1 MSYDYK
7 ISIVMPVFNAS
18 KDLSFALDSI
28 LNQTMNLSDIEV
40 IMVDDCST
48 DNSLS
53 IIQEYCGKYSNF
65 KVIELKENIGAAYGP
80 RNVGLKHVTGEYVMF
95 LDSDDRFHENAC
107 ETLYNVATSNDAD
120 IAFARYRRIY
130 PKEQVI
136 LKSYS
141 PYTDN
146 ISEYKDDLVDGVNLT
161 GIIGFLWRHFFSRF
175 IYGKLKNLN
184 SDKIFIKN
192 IKEHPELFKILPSIW
207 TKIYRTSFI
216 KEHNLEFPPFISGED
231 LNFVVK
237 SFFLTNSIVFLNE
250 TIIHDYYMRNND
262 NDKSITKNINYSLVY
277 DSIDSYYHC
286 SEICKDFKFK
296 KSNIILNPF
305 LLNWISLYKQ
315 ANLSKSEKDELYE
328 IINSMSGIYKNGFI
342 SRFLIFFIKL
352 LLKT

>member
-48 DNSLS
+48 DSSLS
-53 IIQEYCGKYSNF
+53 IIHEYCGKYSNF

-107 ETLYNVATSNDAD
+107 ETLYNAVSNNDAD

-130 PKEQVI
+130 PKEHVI

-141 PYTDN
+141 PYTDSLN
-146 ISEYKDDLVDGVNLT
+146 EYKDDLVEGVNLT
-161 GIIGFLWRHFFSRF
+161 GIIGFFWRHFFSRL

-192 IKEHPELFKILPSIW
+192 IKDHPELFKILPSIW

-216 KEHNLEFPPFISGED
+216 RKNNLEFPSFISGED

-237 SFFLTNSIVFLNE
+237 SFFLTDSIVFLNE
-250 TIIHDYYMRNND
+250 TIIHDYYMRNTD

-277 DSIDSYYHC
+277 DSLDSYYHC
-286 SEICKDFKFK
+286 NEIFRDFKFK
-296 KSNIILNPF
+296 ESNVILNPF

-315 ANLSKSEKDELYE
+315 SDLSKSEKGELYK
-328 IINSMSGIYKNGFI
+328 IVNSMSGIYKNGFI
-342 SRFLIFFIKL
+342 SRCLIFFIKV

>member
-1 MSYDYK
+1 MNYDYK

-18 KDLSFALDSI
+18 NDLSFALDSI

-65 KVIELKENIGAAYGP
+65 KVIKLKENIGAAYGP

-95 LDSDDRFHENAC
+95 LDSDDRFHDNAC
-107 ETLYNVATSNDAD
+107 ETLYNTISSNDAD
-120 IAFARYRRIY
+120 IAFARYRRTY
-130 PKEQVI
+130 PEKKLI

-161 GIIGFLWRHFFSRF
+161 GITGFLWRHVFSRL

-207 TKIYRTSFI
+207 TKIYKTSFI
-216 KEHNLEFPPFISGED
+216 KEQCLEFPPFISGED

-237 SFFLTNSIVFLNE
+237 SFFLTDSIVFLNE
-250 TIIHDYYMRNND
+250 TIIHDYYMRNTE

-277 DSIDSYYHC
+277 DSLDSYYHC

-315 ANLSKSEKDELYE
+315 SNLSKSEKKELYE
-328 IINSMSGIYKNGFI
+328 IIDSMSGIYKNGFV

>member
-146 ISEYKDDLVDGVNLT
+146 ISEYKDDLVDGV
-161 GIIGFLWRHFFSRF
+161 

-250 TIIHDYYMRNND
+250 TIIHDYYMRNTD

-277 DSIDSYYHC
+277 DSLDSYYRC

-305 LLNWISLYKQ
+305 L
-315 ANLSKSEKDELYE
+315 YE
-328 IINSMSGIYKNGFI
+328 IN
-342 SRFLIFFIKL
+342 
-352 LLKT
+352 

>member
-1 MSYDYK
+1 MINNYK
-7 ISIVMPVFNAS
+7 ISIIMPVFNAS
-18 KDLSFALDSI
+18 NDLSFALDSI

-40 IMVDDCST
+40 IIVDDCST

-53 IIQEYCGKYSNF
+53 IIQEYCKEYSNF

-80 RNVGLKHVTGEYVMF
+80 RNIGLKHVTGEYVMF

-107 ETLYNVATSNDAD
+107 ETLYNTISSNDAD

-130 PKEQVI
+130 PKEHI
-136 LKSYS
+136 TLKSYS

-146 ISEYKDDLVDGVNLT
+146 INKYKDDLVDGVNLT
-161 GIIGFLWRHFFSRF
+161 GITGFLWKHVFSRL

-184 SDKIFIKN
+184 KNEIFISDIRKN
-192 IKEHPELFKILPSIW
+192 PEIFKILPSIW
-207 TKIYRTSFI
+207 TKIYRTKFI
-216 KEHNLEFPPFISGED
+216 REHDLEFSPFISGED

-237 SFFLTNSIVFLNE
+237 SFFLTKGIIFLNE
-250 TIIHDYYMRNND
+250 TIIHDYYMRNTE

-277 DSIDSYYHC
+277 DSLDSYYHC
-286 SEICKDFKFK
+286 SKICDKIRFK

-315 ANLSKSEKDELYE
+315 SNLSKSEKDELYK
-328 IINSMSGIYKNGFI
+328 IIDSMSGIYKNGFI